1 MLLALIHWLADST
14 SLGWLR
20 VFNYL
25 TLRAVLAALT
35 AFFIALA
42 LGPAVIRELRKLK
55 VGQAVRQYGPKSH
68 LVKEGTPTMG
78 GILILIAVGVS
89 TILWMDLSNRFVWV
103 VLFVTLSFGAIGW
116 VDDYRKVVH
125 HDPEGMKSREKFF
138 WQSLVGVIASVY
150 LAFSVA
156 APGNEHIW
164 GLVLQW
170 MESDFTS
177 IPLPERS
184 NLLIPFLK
192 NVSLPIGIWG
202 FIILSYFVIV
212 GTGNAVNLT
221 DGLDG
226 LAILPSALVGIA
238 LGIFAYVVGRV
249 DYAAYLNFPYVPG
262 AGEVVVVGGAL
273 IGAGLGFLWYNAY
286 PAQVF
291 MGDVG
296 ALALGGALGTMA
308 IITRQELV
316 LFIMGGVF
324 VMETLSVILQVSYF
338 KMTHG
343 KRIFLMTPIHHH
355 FEMKGWKE
363 TQVVVRFWIITI
375 VLVLIGLSTL
385 KIR

>member
-170 MESDFTS
+170 MESGFTS

-212 GTGNAVNLT
+212 GTSNAVNLT

-226 LAILPSALVGIA
+226 LAGGVTLLVAAFFMIVAWAAGSTIA
-238 LGIFAYVVGRV
+238 PVC
-249 DYAAYLNFPYVPG
+249 G
-262 AGEVVVVGGAL
+262 AIVGGLMAFL
-273 IGAGLGFLWYNAY
+273 IFNSY
-286 PAQVF
+286 PAKVF
-291 MGDVG
+291 MGDTG
-296 ALALGGALGTMA
+296 SLALGGFVASA
-308 IITRQELV
+308 A
-316 LFIMGGVF
+316 FILKMPIFIVIVGF
-324 VMETLSVILQVSYF
+324 IYLWESISVMLQVGWFKLTKRKYGEGRRLF
-338 KMTHG
+338 KMAP
-343 KRIFLMTPIHHH
+343 FHHH
-355 FEMKGWKE
+355 LEKCGWKE
-363 TQVVVRFWIITI
+363 TKVVTLFYVATA
-375 VLVLIGLSTL
+375 LLCLIGFLGCKYMFL
-385 KIR
+385 